1 MLDTVLWSAGALA
14 LVTGTL
20 FAHLQRWSVSPPFLG
35 LVVGVLIGPQVL
47 GMGSVPADEAIHVM
61 KVAARLLLAIALM
74 AVALRYP
81 MEQVRGRAREVGL
94 LLLLVLPVMA
104 AVVGLGAAWLLELP
118 LAVALTLGAALSPT
132 DPVLASSIVTGAAAE
147 EDIPA
152 HDRQILSLESGAN
165 DGLAMPLVIL
175 AVAWS
180 LERPWGTEI
189 GRAAWEVLGAILLGA
204 VAGAL
209 SGWALRWADRHRQI
223 GSPEQSFYTLALAA
237 LVLGA
242 SGPVGVDGLLGV
254 FVAGLAHN
262 LATTPADRR
271 VEVAIDEPLSQ
282 FMVVPLFVL
291 FGVVLPW
298 GEWAVLG
305 WAGLG
310 VVAVALLLRRLPVV
324 LALHRPLGGTW
335 ARALW
340 LGWFGPIGVAALY
353 YLGHVHA
360 EGVTDSRVW
369 AAGTLVVACS
379 TVVHGFSAGP
389 TRLAYGR
396 RDATPDRR
404 AAAKAPIRALS
415 SREPGSGRQ

>member
-1 MLDTVLWSAGALA
+1 MLDTVLWAAGALA

-20 FAHLQRWSVSPPFLG
+20 FAHLQRWSVPPPFLG
-35 LVVGVLIGPQVL
+35 LVVGVLVGPQVL
-47 GMGSVPADEAIHVM
+47 GVGSVPADEAIHVM

-74 AVALRYP
+74 AIALRYP
-81 MEQVRGRAREVGL
+81 MVQVRGRAREVGL
-94 LLLLVLPVMA
+94 LLLLVLPAM
-104 AVVGLGAAWLLELP
+104 AVVMGLGAAWLLELP

-132 DPVLASSIVTGAAAE
+132 DPVLASSIVTGAPAE

-152 HDRQILSLESGAN
+152 RGRQVLSLESGAN
-165 DGLAMPLVIL
+165 DGLAMPFVIL
-175 AVAWS
+175 AVAWA
-180 LERPWGTEI
+180 LERPWGAEV
-189 GRAAWEVLGAILLGA
+189 GRAAWEVLGAVLLGA
-204 VAGAL
+204 MVGAL
-209 SGWALRWADRHRQI
+209 SGWALRWADRHREI
-223 GSPEQSFYTLALAA
+223 GSPERSVYTLALAA
-237 LVLGA
+237 TVLGA

-254 FVAGLAHN
+254 FIAGLAHN
-262 LATTPADRR
+262 LTTTPGDRR

-298 GEWAVLG
+298 DEWASLG

-324 LALHRPLGGTW
+324 LALRRPLGGTW
-335 ARALW
+335 HALW

-379 TVVHGFSAGP
+379 TVVHGLSAGP
-389 TRLAYGR
+389 ARLAYR
-396 RDATPDRR
+396 RR
-404 AAAKAPIRALS
+404 ADGSRRRELPS
-415 SREPGSGRQ
+415 SA